1 MTYRPKK
8 NSRKAS
14 GLALAAAIVSVLCFC
29 CSPYLPAP
37 VVYQLAGLVLAVVA
51 LQIYMKFVQ
60 SDYEYRVTANDLEI
74 YKLTGKKSMP
84 VCSVALSESVTGVM
98 SADYAAKHTNAL
110 PRHAISLNFCKNILS
125 EDYALYFFNFNGKI
139 ARLKF
144 EPDEAFASCVNKYI
158 AAAKDPSPAEDK
170 E

>member
-1 MTYRPKK
+1 M
-8 NSRKAS
+8 
-14 GLALAAAIVSVLCFC
+14 
-29 CSPYLPAP
+29 
-37 VVYQLAGLVLAVVA
+37 
-51 LQIYMKFVQ
+51 
-60 SDYEYRVTANDLEI
+60 TANDLEI
-74 YKLTGKKSMP
+74 YKLTGKKSTP

-98 SADYAAKHTNAL
+98 SADYVAKHTNAL